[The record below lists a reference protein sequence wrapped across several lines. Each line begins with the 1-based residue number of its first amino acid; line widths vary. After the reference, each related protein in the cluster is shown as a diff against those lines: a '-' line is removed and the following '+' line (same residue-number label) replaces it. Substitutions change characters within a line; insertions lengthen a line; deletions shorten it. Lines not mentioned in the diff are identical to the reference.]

1 MQDQDIFINYIND
14 NYSLLKNKYFNYCRE
29 NSLDFDEDIY
39 QDTILKC
46 YEAIAKKGFLADTS
60 NQGIE
65 NYFFISF
72 KMNIKREGQYARNC
86 KRDMNYTSDNI
97 NSLYESW
104 YNANYS
110 DARTKLINDLWKDF
124 VTLYIMHV
132 VEDNFDN
139 EHFYLFRLK
148 YLIPDMTYKKL
159 ADKTHLTKVRQKVV
173 DVKNWLK
180 DNLTKDEVKE
190 AFYSVYGDLL

>member
-46 YEAIAKKGFLADTS
+46 YDAIAKKGYLADTS

-86 KRDMNYTSDNI
+86 KRDMNYSSDNI
-97 NSLYESW
+97 NTLYEEW
-104 YNANYS
+104 YNEHYS

-180 DNLTKDEVKE
+180 ENLTKDEVKD